1 MDSARADPVDTLL
14 TARAQ
19 LIEQRRNLAASLGED
34 YQRGHT
40 DVRRSQFIEVQQL
53 IEAIDRAIE
62 DERKDRR

>member
-1 MDSARADPVDTLL
+1 MDRAPADPVGTLL
-14 TARAQ
+14 TARGK
-19 LIEQRRNLAASLGED
+19 LLEQRRKLAASLGED

-62 DERKDRR
+62 DERKDS